1 MQHSKL
7 SILMAMFLIV
17 SAPTVL
23 AKGGGGGG
31 PGGGGPGGGIGGGP
45 GVGIG
50 GPHGGNVGAGVP
62 GPGSLPG
69 ISSHVPG
76 SPPGLPSH
84 APRAGLPHGSPP
96 GLPHAPMPQTS
107 VNKARGL
114 DRAAS
119 RMSPQGL
126 KNTNNP
132 RSPNRAHGRAR
143 AAERHAMAD
152 TPGRR

>member
-1 MQHSKL
+1 MKHSKL
-7 SILMAMFLIV
+7 SILTAMFLIV
-17 SAPTVL
+17 SASTAL
-23 AKGGGGGG
+23 AKGGG
-31 PGGGGPGGGIGGGP
+31 GGGGPGGGIGGGP

-50 GPHGGNVGAGVP
+50 GPHGGSVGAGVP
-62 GPGSLPG
+62 SPGSLPG
-69 ISSHVPG
+69 LPSHVPG
-76 SPPGLPSH
+76 SGLPSH
-84 APRAGLPHGSPP
+84 RPAPDHRKDLPRI
-96 GLPHAPMPQTS
+96 PHAPMPQTS
-107 VNKARGL
+107 VNKSRGL

-152 TPGRR
+152 LPGRR

>member
-1 MQHSKL
+1 MKHSKL

-17 SAPTVL
+17 SASTAL
-23 AKGGGGGG
+23 AKGGG
-31 PGGGGPGGGIGGGP
+31 GGGGPGGGIGGGP
-45 GVGIG
+45 GAGIG
-50 GPHGGNVGAGVP
+50 GPHGGSVGAGVP
-62 GPGSLPG
+62 SPGSLPG
-69 ISSHVPG
+69 LPSHVPG
-76 SPPGLPSH
+76 SGLPSH
-84 APRAGLPHGSPP
+84 APRAGLPQGSPP

-107 VNKARGL
+107 VNNARGL

-152 TPGRR
+152 LPGRR